1 MKFEKRLV
9 ILGGENNA
17 KGTLT
22 LETNAYGTFAT
33 FNVYNIP
40 DLLSG
45 EYAVGIKNSEQV
57 FTRKIG
63 SMGRI
68 LSRFKINDMSLRGI
82 HCVIY
87 DTATETPVLYGHT
100 PDAPKLWAG
109 NMMDGIRSRKVEFRK
124 TTADKAEIEKT
135 LPSYSDRPQE
145 IENYFLDILPQDGS
159 YRDSAVAQ
167 VNYYPSDMSIEV
179 SYTNREQSGYKEEEN
194 PVDAFIKSDV
204 EKAQSGGDAESGKMQ
219 PWEYAKQ
226 YIDRYKNYAA
236 ASGVHKNI
244 GAESA
249 ENAKVDKTEAFIGKS
264 APEMIDNGEK
274 DAKVDKTDTLFSEN
288 DVKTLDNGKKRG
300 ASVLETPDEA
310 AATVVPPV
318 SEFTAEN
325 ALREIKT
332 ETIFYE
338 QIKGQLNELFGS
350 NPQFDTLN
358 SLMPDTKWIKVDYD
372 GAGKY
377 YVVGIIGEKPD
388 YICYGVPASFTPEP
402 PDELDGYCQW
412 LPLDPEK
419 PEGDGFWLMYQD
431 AVTGKSVSL

>member
-17 KGTLT
+17 KGTVT

-68 LSRFKINDMSLRGI
+68 LSRFKITDMSLSGI
-82 HCVIY
+82 HCIIY

-109 NMMDGIRSRKVEFRK
+109 NMMDGIRSKKVEFPQAI
-124 TTADKAEIEKT
+124 TKAEIEKS

-179 SYTNREQSGYKEEEN
+179 SYTSREQSGYVPEEN
-194 PVDAFIKSDV
+194 PIDKHIASMG
-204 EKAQSGGDAESGKMQ
+204 ERLESESGDSKSVMPQKADEEKIQ
-219 PWEYAKQ
+219 PWQYAKQ
-226 YIDRYKNYAA
+226 YIERYKDNLSSGHILKNISLGQENAERKDAPDKASDPIQACAVRECAA
-236 ASGVHKNI
+236 AGVANTI
-244 GAESA
+244 PPA
-249 ENAKVDKTEAFIGKS
+249 
-264 APEMIDNGEK
+264 GEY
-274 DAKVDKTDTLFSEN
+274 
-288 DVKTLDNGKKRG
+288 
-300 ASVLETPDEA
+300 
-310 AATVVPPV
+310 
-318 SEFTAEN
+318 TAEN

-332 ETIFYE
+332 ETVFYE
-338 QIKGQLNELFGS
+338 QIKNQLDDLFGS
-350 NPQFDTLN
+350 NPQFETLN
-358 SLMPDTKWIKVDYD
+358 NMMPDTKWIKVDYD
-372 GAGKY
+372 GSGKY
-377 YVVGIIGEKPD
+377 YVVGIIGKKPD
-388 YICYGVPASFTPEP
+388 YICYGVPAVYTPAP

-412 LPLDPEK
+412 LPLDESK
-419 PEGDGFWLMYQD
+419 PEGEGFWIMYQD
-431 AVTGKSVSL
+431 AVSGDSVSFK

>member
-22 LETNAYGTFAT
+22 LEANAYGTFAT

-57 FTRKIG
+57 FTRRIG
-63 SMGRI
+63 SLGRI

-100 PDAPKLWAG
+100 PDTPKLWAG
-109 NMMDGIRSRKVEFRK
+109 NMMDGIRSKKVEFRK
-124 TTADKAEIEKT
+124 APPEKAEIEKS

-145 IENYFLDILPQDGS
+145 IEDYFLDILPQDGS
-159 YRDSAVAQ
+159 YRDNAVAQ

-179 SYTNREQSGYKEEEN
+179 SYTSREQSGYKAEEN
-194 PVDAFIKSDV
+194 PVDAFL
-204 EKAQSGGDAESGKMQ
+204 EKESGADTVGEKTQ
-219 PWEYAKQ
+219 PWQYAKQ
-226 YIDRYKNYAA
+226 YIERYKDCAA
-236 ASGVHKNI
+236 ASGTFRNV
-244 GAESA
+244 GAAEKDEKVSKMETLESGSA
-249 ENAKVDKTEAFIGKS
+249 EQTPVKAIDNDVKVSKMETPEDKTENKK
-264 APEMIDNGEK
+264 EK
-274 DAKVDKTDTLFSEN
+274 
-288 DVKTLDNGKKRG
+288 
-300 ASVLETPDEA
+300 DEA

-332 ETIFYE
+332 ETVFYE
-338 QIKGQLNELFGS
+338 QVKGQLDELFGS
-350 NPQFDTLN
+350 NPQFEPLN
-358 SLMPDTKWIKVDYD
+358 SMMPDTKWIKVDYD
-372 GAGKY
+372 EAGKY
-377 YVVGIIGEKPD
+377 YVVGLIGDKPD
-388 YICYGVPASFTPEP
+388 YICYGVPASFTPTP

-419 PEGDGFWLMYQD
+419 PEGNGFWIMYQD
-431 AVTGKSVSL
+431 AVTGESVRK